1 MARQYTDPKKAGALM
16 EADACD
22 KVLHELE
29 RLIDRY
35 QRRADKE
42 EAKRREEFE
51 LVMGY
56 RSEADIQEA
65 YGWAFITE
73 AQYERYLEIFRAGK
87 DALEHH
93 TPTVT
98 ERACAILRNIRGD
111 VMRERQ
117 DYRYEAMS
125 PDELRAEIKRQQ
137 DAEREWG
144 ELMKELKARRKSVGD
159 ASALSANTAGG
170 EV

>member
-1 MARQYTDPKKAGALM
+1 MSRRYTDPQKAGALM

-35 QRRADKE
+35 RRRAEKE
-42 EAKRREEFE
+42 AAKRREEFE

-56 RSEADIQEA
+56 RSEADIQDA
-65 YGWAFITE
+65 YGWEFITE

-87 DALEHH
+87 DVLENH

-98 ERACAILRNIRGD
+98 ERACAILSNIRVD
-111 VMRERQ
+111 IQREQQ

-125 PDELRAEIKRQQ
+125 SDELRTEIKRQQ
-137 DAEREWG
+137 DAEREWKTH
-144 ELMKELKARRKSVGD
+144 MDKLKARRRDMEAAEG
-159 ASALSANTAGG
+159 AGT
-170 EV
+170 